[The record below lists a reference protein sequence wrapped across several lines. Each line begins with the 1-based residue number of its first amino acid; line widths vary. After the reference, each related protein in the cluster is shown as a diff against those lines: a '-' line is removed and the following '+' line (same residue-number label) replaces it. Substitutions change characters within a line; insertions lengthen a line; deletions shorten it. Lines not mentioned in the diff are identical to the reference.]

1 VGLGDPA
8 ILKECAVQ
16 ADALIA
22 MAPGAAYGYGLHG
35 YISFE
40 RGNHPEAVRYFRAA
54 LERDPNDTDSMFW
67 MIVAHWNAGL
77 ANAVGPLVQRMIT
90 VDPLGALSWMAQGV
104 TEWFLG
110 RFPEALAPHRRA
122 LELDPQGFLVHW
134 SLGYTLA
141 LVGDAAGAA
150 EQASWCKAN
159 GPQVPY
165 TWQVDSLAASLG
177 GDRARGLEALAPVD
191 TAVLDF
197 HLTFHLAE
205 SFAMAG
211 ATDRALAV
219 LEESVDKGFY
229 AYTFMNEY
237 CPFLAPLRGIPEFE
251 RIMEKARRR
260 WEEFGR
266 EVAR

>member
-1 VGLGDPA
+1 
-8 ILKECAVQ
+8 
-16 ADALIA
+16 
-22 MAPGAAYGYGLHG
+22 
-35 YISFE
+35 
-40 RGNHPEAVRYFRAA
+40 
-54 LERDPNDTDSMFW
+54 
-67 MIVAHWNAGL
+67 
-77 ANAVGPLVQRMIT
+77 
-90 VDPLGALSWMAQGV
+90 
-104 TEWFLG
+104 
-110 RFPEALAPHRRA
+110 
-122 LELDPQGFLVHW
+122 
-134 SLGYTLA
+134 
-141 LVGDAAGAA
+141 
-150 EQASWCKAN
+150 
-159 GPQVPY
+159 
-165 TWQVDSLAASLG
+165 
-177 GDRARGLEALAPVD
+177 VD
-191 TAVLDF
+191 TAVLEF